1 VERSGCGISKFTQAA
16 KVMKRITYHI
26 TLFGVIFTLV
36 AQATIKP
43 DRIEVYKQT
52 RQGDLS
58 LHIFEPPHDLKHKS
72 APAIVFF
79 FGGGWA
85 GGTPK
90 QFYQQAVEFSSK
102 GFMAFSAEYR
112 VSGTHKTSPFEC
124 VEDGK
129 SAVRWVREN
138 AETLGIDPNRIVSA
152 GGSAGGH
159 VAACTGTIKG
169 YEAGN
174 IEISSVPNA
183 MILYNPVI
191 DTTENGFGIKKVGFA
206 RKTQISPCHHV
217 KRGIPP
223 TLIFHGKEDSVVP
236 YENVERF
243 TRLMKKSGNSCTLVG
258 FENKKHGFFNGSFF
272 RASSDD
278 KDFHKSMKESFR
290 FLHRLQ
296 FI

>member
-1 VERSGCGISKFTQAA
+1 
-16 KVMKRITYHI
+16 MKRTTYLI
-26 TLFGVIFTLV
+26 TLFAVIFALV
-36 AQATIKP
+36 AKATIKP

-52 RQGDLS
+52 NQGNLS
-58 LHIFEPPHDLKHKS
+58 LHIFEPPRDLKQKS

-79 FGGGWA
+79 FGGGWS

-112 VSGTHKTSPFEC
+112 VSGTHKTTPFEC

-159 VAACTGTIKG
+159 VAACTGIIEG
-169 YEAGN
+169 LEVGN
-174 IEISSVPNA
+174 IKISSAPNA
-183 MILYNPVI
+183 MILFNPVI
-191 DTTENGFGIKKVGFA
+191 DTTEKGFGIKKVGFA

-223 TLIFHGKEDSVVP
+223 TLIFHGKKDSVVP

-243 TRLMKKSGNSCTLVG
+243 TRLMKKSGNFCTLVG
-258 FENKKHGFFNGSFF
+258 FENKKHGFFNGS
-272 RASSDD
+272 
-278 KDFHKSMKESFR
+278 SFR
-290 FLHRLQ
+290 SSNNNQDFEKTMTESLRFLKNLKFLGERPN
-296 FI
+296 

>member
-1 VERSGCGISKFTQAA
+1 MVA
-16 KVMKRITYHI
+16 K
-26 TLFGVIFTLV
+26 
-36 AQATIKP
+36 ATITP

-52 RQGDLS
+52 NQGNLS
-58 LHIFEPPHDLKHKS
+58 LHIFEPPRDLKQKS

-79 FGGGWA
+79 FGGGWR

-112 VSGTHKTSPFEC
+112 VSGTHKTTPFEC

-159 VAACTGTIKG
+159 VAACTGIIEG
-169 YEAGN
+169 LEVGN
-174 IEISSVPNA
+174 IKISSAPNA
-183 MILYNPVI
+183 MILFNPVI
-191 DTTENGFGIKKVGFA
+191 DTTEKGFGIKKVGFA

-223 TLIFHGKEDSVVP
+223 TLIFHGKKDSVVP

-243 TRLMKKSGNSCTLVG
+243 TRLMKKSGNFCTLVG
-258 FENKKHGFFNGSFF
+258 FENKKHGFFNGS
-272 RASSDD
+272 
-278 KDFHKSMKESFR
+278 SFR
-290 FLHRLQ
+290 SSNNNQDFEKTMTESLRFLKNLKFLGERPD
-296 FI
+296 